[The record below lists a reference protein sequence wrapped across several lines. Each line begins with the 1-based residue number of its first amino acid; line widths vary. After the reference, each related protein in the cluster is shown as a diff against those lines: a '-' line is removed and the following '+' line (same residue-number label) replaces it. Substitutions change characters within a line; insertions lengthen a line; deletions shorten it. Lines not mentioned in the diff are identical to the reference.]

1 MTGHRERL
9 GVNPAHSAKH
19 SQPSSQRVAWSYR
32 RQEYTSKR
40 REGKNMRKDKML
52 KKKMSRFP
60 PCLTGLPPGTQS
72 RAALLTQ
79 RQQQVHSSPEDITA
93 LCSGSQQS

>member
-52 KKKMSRFP
+52 KKKNEQISS
-60 PCLTGLPPGTQS
+60 LPHRTTTRHTEQGCSPDPK
-72 RAALLTQ
+72 AA
-79 RQQQVHSSPEDITA
+79 A
-93 LCSGSQQS
+93 GSLQP